1 MLLKNETYD
10 LLKLLATRILPALA
24 TLVGTVGMAVQW
36 KWTELAVTVISA
48 VAAFI
53 GQCINVSS
61 KAYYAS
67 MEVGN
72 DA

>member
-24 TLVGTVGMAVQW
+24 TLVGTIGQALSW
-36 KWTELAVTVISA
+36 PYTALAVTIISA

-53 GQCINVSS
+53 GECINASS
-61 KAYYAS
+61 KAYYSQKEA
-67 MEVGN
+67 E

>member
-24 TLVGTVGMAVQW
+24 TLVGTIGQAVTW
-36 KWTELAVTVISA
+36 PHTALAVTIISA

-61 KAYYAS
+61 KAYYARE
-67 MEVGN
+67 EVEE